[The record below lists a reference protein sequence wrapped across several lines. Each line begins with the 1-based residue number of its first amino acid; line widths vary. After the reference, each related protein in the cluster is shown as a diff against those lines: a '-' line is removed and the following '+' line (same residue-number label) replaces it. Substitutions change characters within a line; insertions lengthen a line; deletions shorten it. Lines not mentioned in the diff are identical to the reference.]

1 MKTYDVADGGAN
13 GATNEVL
20 TRLTEQMDQGIKA
33 FVVIDGP
40 EGLDRQWTLYKKM
53 NKQ

>member
-1 MKTYDVADGGAN
+1 MAALQVADGGAN

-20 TRLTEQMDQGIKA
+20 TRLTEQIDQGIKA
-33 FVVIDGP
+33 VVVIDGP
-40 EGLDRQWTLYKKM
+40 DGFDRQWTLYNKM